1 MNTPGNGDGV
11 VIHERTTEAEDG
23 SPVGDQW
30 WTSDRLDGI
39 GWAALFLWA
48 ALVLVAS
55 STDFSNEYDWW
66 DGWSVFFLGAG
77 VIVLVEALIRLA
89 VPAYRDKF
97 GWTLFWGALL
107 LSFGLGG
114 LFHPAWYA
122 LPLIAAAIGIL
133 VGVLKERR

>member
-1 MNTPGNGDGV
+1 MNPTRNGGGV
-11 VIHERTTEAEDG
+11 VVHEPTTDADDA
-23 SPVGDQW
+23 SPVADRR

-48 ALVLVAS
+48 ALVVVAS
-55 STDFSNEYDWW
+55 STEFSNEYESW
-66 DGWSVFFLGAG
+66 DGWSVFWLGAG
-77 VIVLVEALIRLA
+77 VIVLVEALIRLV
-89 VPAYRDKF
+89 VPAYRYKF

-114 LFHPAWYA
+114 LFSPAWYA

-133 VGVLKERR
+133 AGALRGRH